1 MTPKEQFI
9 DHIKFVDKP
18 IKCVEVRF
26 EMYLESE
33 VKYITE
39 TFTWPEGEE
48 DTLEAPYRE
57 SKQIKIKSI
66 LPQNYTEEDYH
77 NFLES
82 LYVDISE
89 WKYNRIDEIFG
100 TIWFEDGS
108 WSSAF
113 MIWYGGNDRWT
124 HYSVPNLN
132 EDLLLVLPD
141 KKLTI
146 KTETEIEKEFL

>member
-9 DHIKFVDKP
+9 KHIEFVDKP

-33 VKYITE
+33 VKYTKA
-39 TFTWPEGEE
+39 TFTSPEGEE
-48 DTLEAPYRE
+48 DIVEMPYRE
-57 SKQIKIKSI
+57 SKNVKIKSI

-77 NFLES
+77 DFLES
-82 LYVDISE
+82 IYVDTSE
-89 WKYNRIDEIFG
+89 WLYDRIDEIFG

-113 MIWYGGNDRWT
+113 MIWEGNDGWT
-124 HYSVPNLN
+124 HYSVPNLS

-141 KKLTI
+141 QKLTT
-146 KTETEIEKEFL
+146 KTETETEKEFL